1 VLVSPADFE
10 LYSRSTGR
18 PIPRNPQERM
28 QMTPEVYNFVQNRG
42 YQQSG
47 PTFIQQG
54 ADFLSKAATVGGA
67 LVAANALAGG
77 FNKKGVSQAAQAVEN
92 VAGAIKRAPFY
103 PEEVEEVA
111 SGVGA
116 IANEVADRAPFIA
129 KTRTRTERAPFIPR
143 TRTGRGDFIP
153 KEGVTQVI
161 GDALPSNPDG
171 SVQIVDQSPI
181 RNDVDNW
188 LARNEHWIMDYDEGQ
203 PLEERSH
210 EDLPKQGYYSRQS
223 NRIADDLTQRAIGT
237 DDFYERRQ
245 SSPPP
250 SSPPPSSPPQSEN
263 PPQSGRAV
271 PADYSIWDGED
282 ERVGTGSNQTYNDYV
297 SGVSPQSGQKALTG
311 RKDVVDRV
319 DDFVDEVTPAT
330 VVPADDPA
338 VQRVEGNV
346 SAQPKGAFGRALA
359 RVGDRARQDTGTLIK
374 ALDDEPFGAL
384 KEQAAARDLSIGIAL
399 RGLGVPGLPKGG
411 LAPGTG
417 FNEGATQEI
426 LGFTGNLPLVRQGL
440 TEPAK
445 RIAGYSPFRGA
456 EVNLPNWL
464 GGGFE
469 IPGIPETGQ
478 IAGNILASNPDLA
491 AFMNARGVTIAEL
504 AALGIGTGV
513 GGAAKDLA
521 KVGIKAGKAVAPF
534 HNRVLVPAGRAAAGF
549 HGNVLVPGGRQFHE
563 NVLVPGGRRL
573 GTAVTGYHTNVLV
586 PAGREFNRNV
596 ISPGLDNALDGIQR
610 NLAALQTSAD
620 QQFNI
625 DAKVRAISESV
636 LPTTRET
643 GVVIPG
649 RQLNAHPDIG
659 PLERDNAPSRLIQ
672 RAKDQVVL
680 AAMENQPGSLT
691 PDDDWIRTDIGT
703 TGAYREPVNVRTWAG
718 GKRPSVREKAEFRA
732 GLRDRNSE
740 FFQDDRAAKVD
751 RRTTGINWE
760 TGKRGAGG
768 GSAGYAGSGSGAIQY
783 QSPDDAEPMNPLQ
796 ILGRYVQGATEQ
808 LTPEEIA
815 AFEAKEE
822 AKRLGGRIANRDD
835 V

>member
-1 VLVSPADFE
+1 MLVSPADFE

-42 YQQSG
+42 YQQSE

-77 FNKKGVSQAAQAVEN
+77 FNKKGVGQAAQAVEN

-129 KTRTRTERAPFIPR
+129 KTRTGTERSP
-143 TRTGRGDFIP
+143 FIP

-223 NRIADDLTQRAIGT
+223 NRIADDSTQRAIGT

-250 SSPPPSSPPQSEN
+250 SSPPPSSPPPQSKNPSPPPQSKN
-263 PPQSGRAV
+263 PPQILDD
-271 PADYSIWDGED
+271 PWED

-297 SGVSPQSGQKALTG
+297 SGVPPQAGQKALTG
-311 RKDVVDRV
+311 RKDVVGRV
-319 DDFVDEVTPAT
+319 DDFVDEVTQPT

-338 VQRVEGNV
+338 VQRVEGTV

-359 RVGDRARQDTGTLIK
+359 RAGDRARQDTGTLIRRINQ
-374 ALDDEPFGAL
+374 EPFGAQ
-384 KEQAAARDLSIGIAL
+384 KEKAAARDLGLMIAG
-399 RGLGVPGLPKGG
+399 RGLGLGPQGG
-411 LAPGTG
+411 RAVGSG
-417 FNEGATQEI
+417 FNPGATQGI
-426 LGFTGNLPLVRQGL
+426 FNLPGVSAVTGPLGQVRDAIG
-440 TEPAK
+440 
-445 RIAGYSPFRGA
+445 S
-456 EVNLPNWL
+456 V
-464 GGGFE
+464 GGWN
-469 IPGIPETGQ
+469 IPYTGQ
-478 IAGNILASNPDLA
+478 VIPTIAQAGSSFLSSHPLVADLV
-491 AFMNARGVTIAEL
+491 NAGGVTAAE
-504 AALGIGTGV
+504 GIGLGAGLLV

-643 GVVIPG
+643 GVVVPG
-649 RQLNAHPDIG
+649 RRLNDHPDIG
-659 PLERDNAPSRLIQ
+659 PLEQDNAPSRLIQ

-768 GSAGYAGSGSGAIQY
+768 GSTGYAGSGSGAIQY

>member
-1 VLVSPADFE
+1 MLASPADFE
-10 LYSRSTGR
+10 LYSRTTGR

-42 YQQSG
+42 YQQSE

-77 FNKKGVSQAAQAVEN
+77 FNKKGVGQAAQAVEN

-129 KTRTRTERAPFIPR
+129 KTRTGTERSP
-143 TRTGRGDFIP
+143 FIP

-223 NRIADDLTQRAIGT
+223 NRIADDSTQRAIGT

-250 SSPPPSSPPQSEN
+250 SSPPPSSPPPQSKNPSPPPQSKN
-263 PPQSGRAV
+263 PPQILDD
-271 PADYSIWDGED
+271 PWED

-297 SGVSPQSGQKALTG
+297 SGVPPQAGQKALTG
-311 RKDVVDRV
+311 RKDVVGRV
-319 DDFVDEVTPAT
+319 DDFVDEVTQPT

-338 VQRVEGNV
+338 VQRVEGTV

-359 RVGDRARQDTGTLIK
+359 RAGDRARQDTGTLIRRINQ
-374 ALDDEPFGAL
+374 EPFGAQ
-384 KEQAAARDLSIGIAL
+384 KEKAAARDLGLMIAG
-399 RGLGVPGLPKGG
+399 RGLGLGPQGG
-411 LAPGTG
+411 RAVGSG
-417 FNEGATQEI
+417 FNPGATQGI
-426 LGFTGNLPLVRQGL
+426 FNLPGVSAVTGPLGQVRDAIG
-440 TEPAK
+440 
-445 RIAGYSPFRGA
+445 S
-456 EVNLPNWL
+456 V
-464 GGGFE
+464 GGWN
-469 IPGIPETGQ
+469 IPYTGQ
-478 IAGNILASNPDLA
+478 VIPTIAQAGSSFLSSHPLVADLV
-491 AFMNARGVTIAEL
+491 NAGGVTAAE
-504 AALGIGTGV
+504 GIGLGAGLLV

-643 GVVIPG
+643 GVVVPG
-649 RQLNAHPDIG
+649 RRLNDHPDIG
-659 PLERDNAPSRLIQ
+659 PLEQDNAPSRLIQ

-768 GSAGYAGSGSGAIQY
+768 GSTGYAGSGSGAIQY

>member
-1 VLVSPADFE
+1 MLVSPADFE

-42 YQQSG
+42 YQQSE

-77 FNKKGVSQAAQAVEN
+77 FNKKGVGQAAQAVEN

-129 KTRTRTERAPFIPR
+129 KTRTGTERSP
-143 TRTGRGDFIP
+143 FIP

-223 NRIADDLTQRAIGT
+223 NRIADDSTQRAIGT

-250 SSPPPSSPPQSEN
+250 SSPPPSSPPPQSKNPSPPPQSKN
-263 PPQSGRAV
+263 PPQILDD
-271 PADYSIWDGED
+271 PWED

-311 RKDVVDRV
+311 RKDVVGRV
-319 DDFVDEVTPAT
+319 DDFVDEVTQPT

-338 VQRVEGNV
+338 VQRVEGTV

-359 RVGDRARQDTGTLIK
+359 RAGDRARQDTGTLIRRINQ
-374 ALDDEPFGAL
+374 EPFGAQ
-384 KEQAAARDLSIGIAL
+384 KEKAAARDLGLMIAG
-399 RGLGVPGLPKGG
+399 RGLGLGPQGG
-411 LAPGTG
+411 RAVGSG
-417 FNEGATQEI
+417 FNPGATQGI
-426 LGFTGNLPLVRQGL
+426 FNLPGVSAVTGPLGQVRDAIG
-440 TEPAK
+440 
-445 RIAGYSPFRGA
+445 S
-456 EVNLPNWL
+456 V
-464 GGGFE
+464 GGWN
-469 IPGIPETGQ
+469 IPYTGQ
-478 IAGNILASNPDLA
+478 VIPTIAQAGSSFLSSHPLVADLV
-491 AFMNARGVTIAEL
+491 NAGGVTAAE
-504 AALGIGTGV
+504 GIGLGAGLLV

-643 GVVIPG
+643 GVVVPG
-649 RQLNAHPDIG
+649 RRLNDHPDIG
-659 PLERDNAPSRLIQ
+659 PLEQDNAPSRLIQ

-768 GSAGYAGSGSGAIQY
+768 GSTGYAGSGSGAIQY

>member
-1 VLVSPADFE
+1 VLASPADFE
-10 LYSRSTGR
+10 LYSRTTGR

-42 YQQSG
+42 YQQSE

-77 FNKKGVSQAAQAVEN
+77 FNKKGVGQAAQAVEN

-129 KTRTRTERAPFIPR
+129 KTRTGTERSP
-143 TRTGRGDFIP
+143 FIP

-223 NRIADDLTQRAIGT
+223 NRIADDSTQRAIGT

-250 SSPPPSSPPQSEN
+250 SSPPPSSPPPQSKNPSPPPQSKN
-263 PPQSGRAV
+263 PPQILDD
-271 PADYSIWDGED
+271 PWED

-297 SGVSPQSGQKALTG
+297 SGVPPQAGQKALTG
-311 RKDVVDRV
+311 RKDVVGRV
-319 DDFVDEVTPAT
+319 DDFVDEVTQPT

-338 VQRVEGNV
+338 VQRVEGTV

-359 RVGDRARQDTGTLIK
+359 RAGDRARQDTGTLIRRINQ
-374 ALDDEPFGAL
+374 EPFGAQ
-384 KEQAAARDLSIGIAL
+384 KEKAAARDLGLMIAG
-399 RGLGVPGLPKGG
+399 RGLGLGPQGG
-411 LAPGTG
+411 RAVGSG
-417 FNEGATQEI
+417 FNPGATQGI
-426 LGFTGNLPLVRQGL
+426 FNLPGVSAVTGPLGQVRDAIG
-440 TEPAK
+440 
-445 RIAGYSPFRGA
+445 S
-456 EVNLPNWL
+456 V
-464 GGGFE
+464 GGWN
-469 IPGIPETGQ
+469 IPYTGQ
-478 IAGNILASNPDLA
+478 VIPTIAQAGSSFLSSHPLVADLV
-491 AFMNARGVTIAEL
+491 NAGGVTAAE
-504 AALGIGTGV
+504 GIGLGAGLLV

-643 GVVIPG
+643 GVVVPG
-649 RQLNAHPDIG
+649 RRLNDHPDIG
-659 PLERDNAPSRLIQ
+659 PLEQDNAPSRLIQ

-768 GSAGYAGSGSGAIQY
+768 GSTGYAGSGSGAIQY

>member
-1 VLVSPADFE
+1 
-10 LYSRSTGR
+10 
-18 PIPRNPQERM
+18 M

-42 YQQSG
+42 YQQSE

-77 FNKKGVSQAAQAVEN
+77 FNKKGVGQAAQAVEN

-129 KTRTRTERAPFIPR
+129 KTRTGTERSP
-143 TRTGRGDFIP
+143 FIP

-223 NRIADDLTQRAIGT
+223 NRIADDSTQRAIGT

-250 SSPPPSSPPQSEN
+250 SSPPPSSPPPQSKNPSPPPQSKN
-263 PPQSGRAV
+263 PPQILDD
-271 PADYSIWDGED
+271 PWED

-297 SGVSPQSGQKALTG
+297 SGVPPQAGQKALTG
-311 RKDVVDRV
+311 RKDVVGRV
-319 DDFVDEVTPAT
+319 DDFVDEVTQPT

-338 VQRVEGNV
+338 VQRVEGTV

-359 RVGDRARQDTGTLIK
+359 RAGDRARQDTGTLIRRINQ
-374 ALDDEPFGAL
+374 EPFGAQ
-384 KEQAAARDLSIGIAL
+384 KEKAAARDLGLMIAG
-399 RGLGVPGLPKGG
+399 RGLGLGPQGG
-411 LAPGTG
+411 RAVGSG
-417 FNEGATQEI
+417 FNPGATQGI
-426 LGFTGNLPLVRQGL
+426 FNLPGVSAVTGPLGQVRDAIG
-440 TEPAK
+440 
-445 RIAGYSPFRGA
+445 S
-456 EVNLPNWL
+456 V
-464 GGGFE
+464 GGWN
-469 IPGIPETGQ
+469 IPYTGQ
-478 IAGNILASNPDLA
+478 VIPTIAQAGSSFLSSHPLVADLV
-491 AFMNARGVTIAEL
+491 NAGGVTAAE
-504 AALGIGTGV
+504 GIGLGAGLLV

-643 GVVIPG
+643 GVVVPG
-649 RQLNAHPDIG
+649 RRLNDHPDIG
-659 PLERDNAPSRLIQ
+659 PLEQDNAPSRLIQ

-768 GSAGYAGSGSGAIQY
+768 GSTGYAGSGSGAIQY